1 MDVEVLAAS
10 ALAGVA
16 AAAAASRVVPVTR
29 RLAPATRPYSQLA
42 RSRLGRPADVSLV
55 AGAGPVVSGRTVARV
70 FGPIAASAVAM
81 AGRVID
87 VADDT
92 EVALR
97 LRQAGLY
104 ELAVADYRIRQL
116 GWAVGS
122 AVVSGLLG
130 VLWLQSA
137 AGALLGMA
145 LGAVY
150 GASRWGAQVS
160 RTIRLRRERMRTEL
174 YTVAQLLAMM
184 IRAGMG
190 PGQALRT
197 VVAEGRGP
205 VVEELAMATRAISRG
220 ESEAVVLERLA
231 AETPEPA
238 AARLYRVLGSAI
250 ALGAD
255 LVEALLA
262 VADDLRAA
270 RREDV
275 ERRATVAKFKMMF
288 VVVGVMAPVMLL
300 FLAFPLVRTIF
311 GGTLGR

>member
-1 MDVEVLAAS
+1 MDARVLAA
-10 ALAGVA
+10 ATLAGVA
-16 AAAAASRVVPVTR
+16 TAAASARVVRVTR
-29 RLAPATRPYSQLA
+29 RLAPATRSYSQLA
-42 RSRLGRPADVSLV
+42 RSRLGRPADVALV
-55 AGAGPVVSGRTVARV
+55 AGAGPSVSGRTVARV
-70 FGPIAASAVAM
+70 FGPIAASCLALVS
-81 AGRVID
+81 RVVD
-87 VADDT
+87 VADDD

-104 ELAVADYRIRQL
+104 ELAVADYRIRQF

-122 AVVSGLLG
+122 AAGAAVLA
-130 VLWLQSA
+130 VLWLHSA

-145 LGAVY
+145 LGGTY

-197 VVAEGRGP
+197 VVAEGQGP
-205 VVEELAMATRAISRG
+205 VIEELGRASNAISRG
-220 ESEAVVLERLA
+220 ESEAVVLERFA
-231 AETPEPA
+231 TETPEPA

-250 ALGAD
+250 AMGAD
-255 LVEALLA
+255 LVDALLA
-262 VADDLRAA
+262 VADDLRAT

-300 FLAFPLVRTIF
+300 FLAFPLIHTVL
-311 GGTLGR
+311 GGPFAK

>member
-1 MDVEVLAAS
+1 MDARVLTAAV
-10 ALAGVA
+10 LAGVA
-16 AAAAASRVVPVTR
+16 TAAASGRVVHVTR

-55 AGAGPVVSGRTVARV
+55 AGAGPAVSGRTVARV
-70 FGPIAASAVAM
+70 FGPIAASCLSLVA
-81 AGRVID
+81 RVVD
-87 VADDT
+87 VADDD

-97 LRQAGLY
+97 LRQAGFY
-104 ELAVADYRIRQL
+104 ELTVADYRIRQF

-122 AVVSGLLG
+122 AVVAG
-130 VLWLQSA
+130 VAGAVWLASA

-145 LGAVY
+145 AGATY

-205 VVEELAMATRAISRG
+205 VVEELARATKAISLG

-250 ALGAD
+250 AMGAD

-262 VADDLRAA
+262 VGDALRAT

-300 FLAFPLVRTIF
+300 FLAFPLIHTI
-311 GGTLGR
+311 LGVPFAH